1 MNQEPLFFDDWAD
14 ALRHVVAALGG
25 PKQVGAALRPEMKPD
40 HAGRWLMDCLN
51 SDRREYLSPD
61 HLLHLLALGRKAG
74 VHAGMSYMAES
85 CGYQA
90 LPIEPADEAAELMR
104 QFIASAKA
112 MEHIAG
118 RIEILGMGNPLRAV
132 K

>member
-1 MNQEPLFFDDWAD
+1 MNQEPLFFDDWRD
-14 ALRHVVAALGG
+14 ALRHVVATLGG
-25 PKQVGAALRPEMKPD
+25 PKSVGSALRPEMKPD

-51 SDRREYLSPD
+51 ADRREHLSPD
-61 HLLHLLALGRKAG
+61 HLLQLLAIGRKAG
-74 VHAGMSYMAES
+74 IHTGMSFLAGE

-90 LPIEPADEAAELMR
+90 LPVEPADEAAELMR
-104 QFIASAKA
+104 QFITSAKA

-118 RIEILGMGNPLRAV
+118 RIEGLGLGNPLRAV